1 MENAF
6 FFLLKVNRLIKIK
19 MNDIVDNFSNIDRM
33 YHLYV
38 WLESI
43 LFDHCTKG
51 PPDILSTMITS
62 QI

>member
-1 MENAF
+1 MPF
-6 FFLLKVNRLIKIK
+6 FFLLKVNQLFKIK
-19 MNDIVDNFSNIDRM
+19 MNDIVDNFSNIGRM

-43 LFDHCTKG
+43 LFDHCAKG
-51 PPDILSTMITS
+51 PPHILSAMVTS